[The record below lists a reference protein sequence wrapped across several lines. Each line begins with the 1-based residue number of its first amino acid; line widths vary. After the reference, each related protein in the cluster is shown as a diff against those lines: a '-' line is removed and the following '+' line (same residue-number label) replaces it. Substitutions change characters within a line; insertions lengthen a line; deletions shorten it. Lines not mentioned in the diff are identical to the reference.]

1 MAALAREIMVA
12 ALPLAVP
19 IVVDVKTGLDWSE
32 A

>member
-1 MAALAREIMVA
+1 MED